1 MAHTHALVD
10 RNQHA
15 NTKRLK
21 SRTHDVHK
29 WKSTLERSI
38 KAQIEEIENLE
49 TQRIRLRNALRLLEM
64 PESIGEYYV
73 IAISYSVLC
82 RFHSDF

>member
-1 MAHTHALVD
+1 MARTHALVD
-10 RNQHA
+10 RNQDA

-29 WKSTLERSI
+29 WKTTLERAI

-49 TQRIRLRNALRLLEM
+49 AQRVRLRNALRILDM
-64 PESIGEYYV
+64 PESIGG
-73 IAISYSVLC
+73 YSIVVY
-82 RFHSDF
+82 